1 MIDLI
6 HEIMQTLRNNKLR
19 TFLTGVAVTWGVFM
33 LITLLALAR
42 GMTDDFE
49 EDMMSSNM
57 TRLRVF
63 GGSTSIPYEGNREG
77 RRIRLD
83 EKDLQTVPSGVKEYV
98 AEVTT
103 NIRSGSSISTKD
115 AKVNQSYSGVFPST
129 AKEQQIDDKIT
140 EGRFL
145 NQPDMD
151 GYRKVVVIPVYYA
164 EQLFPPKGEGAVGKN
179 VIINGLAFKVV
190 GVYESRWNRDIYI
203 PFTTAQLMASDRKD
217 LGELSV
223 NLKNVETVEDGEEAE
238 RQVKNVIAKNHRFS
252 PDDESALWISN
263 YFTNALTA
271 RKGIGI
277 LDVSV
282 WVLGILTLLT
292 GIVGISNIM
301 FVSVKERTHEIGIR
315 RAIGAKPRKILIQI
329 LAEAVS
335 ITLIFGYLGIVCGT
349 AITQLIDH
357 VFNDSGMLGNPTVS
371 LTIALEVTV
380 VLVLAGALAGLFP
393 ALKALKV
400 KPVEALRDE

>member
-1 MIDLI
+1 
-6 HEIMQTLRNNKLR
+6 
-19 TFLTGVAVTWGVFM
+19 
-33 LITLLALAR
+33 
-42 GMTDDFE
+42 
-49 EDMMSSNM
+49 
-57 TRLRVF
+57 
-63 GGSTSIPYEGNREG
+63 
-77 RRIRLD
+77 LD
-83 EKDLQTVPSGVKEYV
+83 EKDLHTVPSGVKRYV
-98 AEVTT
+98 EDVTT

-115 AKVNQSYSGVFPST
+115 AKVNQSYSGVFPSA
-129 AKEQQIDDKIT
+129 AKEQRIEDKMT

-151 GYRKVVVIPVYYA
+151 DCRKVVVLPVYYA
-164 EQLFPPKGEGAVGKN
+164 EQLFPPEGKGAVGKT

-190 GVYESRWNRDIYI
+190 GVYKSEWNRDAYI
-203 PFTTAQLMASDRKD
+203 PFTTARLMASDRKD

-223 NLKNVETVEDGEEAE
+223 NLKNVTTQEDGEEAE
-238 RQVKNVIAKNHRFS
+238 KQVKNIIAKNHSFS
-252 PDDESALWISN
+252 PDDESAVWISN
-263 YFTNALTA
+263 YFTNALRA
-271 RKGIGI
+271 RQGIGI

-335 ITLIFGYLGIVCGT
+335 ITLIFGYIGIVMGT
-349 AITQLIDH
+349 VVTQLIDH
-357 VFNDSGMLGNPTVS
+357 IFNESGMLGNPTVS
-371 LTIALEVTV
+371 LTIACEVTV

-400 KPVEALRDE
+400 RPVEALRDE